1 MAGLLDLPD
10 EILIHILLFTS
21 HCKILQVSDVHVR
34 FKNLISN
41 TLLWKNVDFSKPVS
55 ADVLRKSV
63 KYLGKHTKSLRIT
76 GFSGGKRPKPQ
87 SNITD
92 SFISTLKQ
100 RCTEL
105 DKLSFCNVWFNQ
117 PVRVDTFIKFLPG
130 CITKLELNN
139 CRLPYSPTREANF
152 THKLHTTNIT
162 SLSVINCKWLVCK
175 DLIDAMCFPKLELLR
190 LEESGNLSNV
200 AHSVVIKTKRQRE
213 RAQKNC
219 DKEEPLNLIL
229 SNCELKQA
237 LVKCLFTLTAPR
249 IRKLTLKIKDK
260 NKDIK
265 VQELLRPLKDFKI
278 LDHLDISGCTSARR
292 DTAFIQEIT
301 NVKPTCNIVI

>member
-21 HCKILQVSDVHVR
+21 HCKILQISDVHAR
-34 FKNLISN
+34 LKNLISN
-41 TLLWKNVDFSKPVS
+41 TALWKEVDFSKPVS
-55 ADVLRKSV
+55 AEILRKSI

-76 GFSGGKRPKPQ
+76 GYAGGARPKPQ

-100 RCTEL
+100 KCTGLE
-105 DKLSFCNVWFNQ
+105 KLSFCNVWFNQ
-117 PVRVDTFIKFLPG
+117 PVRVDTFIKFLPD
-130 CITKLELNN
+130 CIIKLELNN

-175 DLIDAMCFPKLELLR
+175 DLIDAMCFPKLKLLR

-200 AHSVVIKTKRQRE
+200 AHSVVIRTKRQRE

-219 DKEEPLNLIL
+219 DRDEPLNLIL

-237 LVKCLFTLTAPR
+237 LMKCLFTLTASR
-249 IRKLTLKIKDK
+249 IGRLTLKIKDK

-265 VQELLRPLKDFKI
+265 VQELLRPIKDFTI
-278 LDHLDISGCTSARR
+278 LQHLDISGCKIAKR
-292 DTAFIQEIT
+292 DSAFIQEIA